1 MILNLEDNK
10 KVITEPDVDYSRSF
24 KILLVDFEWDE
35 ITAITEASKKLSG
48 PITVF
53 LYGSKDKNSAW
64 CIAQAKQSNS
74 VLLNMVNRGSC
85 ETLKGFLLGEPNVYS
100 YGYHDL
106 DHVFHRK
113 VLDTMSWL
121 AVNYEQWHR
130 INKLTEENEEE

>member
-1 MILNLEDNK
+1 MLEDK

-24 KILLVDFEWDE
+24 KIMLVDFEWEE
-35 ITAITEASKKLSG
+35 ITAVSEAIKKLDG
-48 PITVF
+48 PVSLF
-53 LYGSKDKNSAW
+53 LYGSNEKNPAW
-64 CIAQAKQSNS
+64 CIAQAKQCNS

-85 ETLKGFLLGEPNVYS
+85 EVLKGYLLGETNTYT

-130 INKLTEENEEE
+130 INEVKNVNVEA